1 MQAMFTAWS
10 GIPGADMSAW
20 EFKPYVQDGQVRAI
34 AALSG
39 FEIHFAIA
47 PEFRHRVIAR
57 HRTREFLAPLLEDKG
72 FLTTRTEPDE
82 GRHKFLTRIGFE
94 RTWNDG
100 ALDHYM
106 LAALPWATTLLG
118 QKPSA

>member
-20 EFKPYVQDGQVRAI
+20 EFKPYVQGGQVRAI

-82 GRHKFLTRIGFE
+82 GRHKFLTRLGFE

-106 LAALPWATTLLG
+106 LTAAPFG
-118 QKPSA
+118 KEH